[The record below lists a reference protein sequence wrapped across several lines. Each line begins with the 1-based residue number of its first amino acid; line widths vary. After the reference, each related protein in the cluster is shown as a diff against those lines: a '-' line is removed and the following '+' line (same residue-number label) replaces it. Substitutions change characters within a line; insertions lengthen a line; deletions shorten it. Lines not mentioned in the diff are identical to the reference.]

1 MISLFSSTFKTI
13 KPNIIYLPFKG
24 DVHTD
29 HQVVFKTV
37 FSCTKNYNYPSI
49 EKILMM
55 ETISETDFAPAL
67 IENAFIPNYYVDISD
82 YFEKKQEIL
91 NIYKSELGEYPFPR
105 SHRNIEALA
114 TMRGSQI
121 GVEYAESYMV
131 LKVIIK

>member
-1 MISLFSSTFKTI
+1 
-13 KPNIIYLPFKG
+13 
-24 DVHTD
+24 
-29 HQVVFKTV
+29 
-37 FSCTKNYNYPSI
+37 
-49 EKILMM
+49 MM